1 MSTHFLLGESGN
13 GADRMGCRQI
23 APRVDGAYELFA
35 IVAWIGEDRGTLV
48 CSAVQMADRKPVPTF
63 GLHCDS
69 EAVGDLG
76 KTLVEGPEHR
86 VRGESR

>member
-1 MSTHFLLGESGN
+1 MAQIGWVVVRLRPGGTERMSF
-13 GADRMGCRQI
+13 
-23 APRVDGAYELFA
+23 FA
-35 IVAWIGEDRGTLV
+35 IVVWIGEDRGTLV

-76 KTLVEGPEHR
+76 KTLVEGPERR